1 MTNKKLIDFSKNRQK
16 RKRKDFISN
25 LLTYLAA
32 GLATAVL
39 VSIFIFV
46 LQRGSKVLSWQMI
59 RDDYWSQNFLAAI
72 DETEAQAGN
81 FERPADLDSSIYYSE
96 RFGIGVTDRVN
107 QQKQSLVEIHYVHP
121 DSPINQAIITTP
133 GEYFEQSIGD
143 MLEKNITRMSIVDQQ
158 GATMNIGTQVQD
170 DASSF
175 IIKLD
180 SATQINTIF
189 YQTAGGG
196 IWGSL
201 RATLILIG
209 ISLLIALP
217 IGIAAAVYLHEYA
230 KPNKATAFMRSSIE
244 MLSGVPSIIFGL
256 MGVAVLFPITTVF
269 GANSLSILLG
279 GITMAVMLLPIIIRQ
294 TEESLIVVPNGLR
307 NASLSLG
314 ATETQTIFKVV
325 LPTALPGIISAVL
338 LAVSRVIG
346 ESAAL
351 IYTMGT
357 AISDNPK
364 LSQGATSLAVQI
376 WSIMSGEQ
384 PNFELAS
391 AISII
396 ILVVVLGLNLTVKV
410 ITGRLNRK
418 WKV

>member
-81 FERPADLDSSIYYSE
+81 FERPTHLDSSIYYSE

-121 DSPINQAIITTP
+121 DSPINQAIIKTP

-230 KPNKATAFMRSSIE
+230 KPNKATTFMRSSIE

>member
-72 DETEAQAGN
+72 DETDAQAGN

>member
-72 DETEAQAGN
+72 DETDAQAGN

-364 LSQGATSLAVQI
+364 LLQGATSLAVQI

>member
-81 FERPADLDSSIYYSE
+81 FERPTHLDSSIYYSE
-96 RFGIGVTDRVN
+96 RFGIGVRDRVN

>member
-72 DETEAQAGN
+72 DETDAQAGN

-189 YQTAGGG
+189 YQTTGGG

>member
-1 MTNKKLIDFSKNRQK
+1 MKSINFEKNRQK
-16 RKRKDFISN
+16 RKTRDFIAN
-25 LLTYLAA
+25 AFTYLAA
-32 GLATAVL
+32 GLATTVL

-46 LQRGSKVLSWQMI
+46 LVRGTKVLSFKMLTSN
-59 RDDYWSQNFLAAI
+59 YWSVNLLAEVNESDI
-72 DETEAQAGN
+72 TDFSRPDHLDESVYFSQ
-81 FERPADLDSSIYYSE
+81 RY
-96 RFGIGVTDRVN
+96 GIGVKDRIN
-107 QQKQSLVEIHYVHP
+107 QQKKHLIEIQYVDP
-121 DSPINQAIITTP
+121 KSPFSEATVTTK
-133 GEYFEQSIGD
+133 GEYYQQNVGD
-143 MLEKNITRMSIVDQQ
+143 LTDNNITRLVLVDES
-158 GATMNIGTQVQD
+158 GETMNAGTQVNDTAESLVDKLQ
-170 DASSF
+170 ASSSV
-175 IIKLD
+175 K
-180 SATQINTIF
+180 SIF
-189 YQTAGGG
+189 YQSAGGG

-201 RATLILIG
+201 IATLLLIF
-209 ISLLIALP
+209 ISLLISLP
-217 IGIAAAVYLHEYA
+217 IGISAAIYLHEYA
-230 KPNKATAFMRSSIE
+230 KPNKLTDLMRSSIE

-256 MGVAVLFPITTVF
+256 MGVAVLFPFTTVF

-279 GITMAVMLLPIIIRQ
+279 GFTMSVMLLPIVIRQ

-357 AISDNPK
+357 AISDHPK
-364 LSQGATSLAVQI
+364 LLQGATSLAVQI
-376 WSIMSGEQ
+376 WSIMNGEQ

-396 ILVVVLGLNLTVKV
+396 ILIVVLGLNLSVKL
-410 ITGRLNRK
+410 ITNRLNRK
-418 WKV
+418 WNQ

>member
-81 FERPADLDSSIYYSE
+81 FERPTHLDSSIYYSE

-201 RATLILIG
+201 RATLMLIG

>member
-81 FERPADLDSSIYYSE
+81 FERPTHLDSSIYYSE

-133 GEYFEQSIGD
+133 GDYFEQSVGD

>member
-72 DETEAQAGN
+72 DDTEAQAGN
-81 FERPADLDSSIYYSE
+81 FERPTHLDSSIYYSE

-133 GEYFEQSIGD
+133 GEYFEQSVGD

-201 RATLILIG
+201 RATLMLIG

>member
-81 FERPADLDSSIYYSE
+81 FERPTHLDSSIYYSE